1 MVINVRLFFF
11 FFFYFSQEQMEKVGL
26 IGTKWILEN
35 FLGRI
40 LKHFNKKKMLIK
52 YSDIFFLH
60 FLLLDVILHI

>member
-1 MVINVRLFFF
+1 
-11 FFFYFSQEQMEKVGL
+11 MEKVGL